1 LWNRIANLVVKEML
15 AVFRDPRSRFVLVVP
30 PLIQLIVF
38 SFAATQEVRNVRM
51 AVLDAD
57 GGGAARELVARFA
70 GSRTFRSVRLLHG
83 QTEIRD
89 AIDSENALLVL
100 TIDPAFSR
108 DLRAGLPARV
118 QLILDGRRANA
129 AAVVLGYANAIIAD
143 FAQSA
148 RARRGPTAASAA
160 SPASPQTVNSVV
172 VSRAWFNPNLS
183 SVWNT
188 VPALVGILT
197 TLIGLLITALSVA
210 REREL
215 GTFEQLLVSPLR
227 PFEILVGKTVPAI
240 LLGMSEGALMAA
252 AARVVFGI
260 PIIGSPL
267 LLALAILVFL
277 LAVVGVGLFISSI
290 AKTQQQAILGAFTFM
305 VPAVLLSGFATP
317 VENMPPWLRAVTVVN
332 PLRYF
337 LVISRGVFLEG
348 MDLPVAAANLWPL
361 ALIATATL
369 AAAAWLFR
377 HRME

>member
-1 LWNRIANLVVKEML
+1 MWRHRVRALVVKEML

-30 PLIQLIVF
+30 PLIQMVVF

-51 AVLDAD
+51 AVYDPD
-57 GGGAARELVARFA
+57 GGVAARELVSRFA
-70 GSRTFRSVRLLHG
+70 GSRTFHSVRLLRG
-83 QTEIRD
+83 QPEIRD
-89 AIDSENALLVL
+89 AIDSEDALLVL
-100 TIDPAFSR
+100 SIDPAFSR
-108 DLRAGLPARV
+108 DLRAGRPARV

-129 AAVVLGYANAIIAD
+129 AAIVLGYATTIVED
-143 FAQSA
+143 FARDS
-148 RARRGPTAASAA
+148 RERGGAPTQLTHR
-160 SPASPQTVNSVV
+160 PGVRSVI

-227 PFEILVGKTVPAI
+227 PAEILVGKTVPAVA
-240 LLGMSEGALMAA
+240 LGFAEGLMMALIG
-252 AARVVFGI
+252 RVVFGI
-260 PIIGSPL
+260 PMVGSAW
-267 LLALAILVFL
+267 LLALAIFTFL
-277 LAVVGVGLFISSI
+277 LAIVGVGLFISSL

-317 VENMPPWLRAVTVVN
+317 VENMPPWLRWVTYGN

-348 MDLPVAAANLWPL
+348 MDFSVAAKNLWPL
-361 ALIATATL
+361 AAIAVVTL
-369 AAAAWLFR
+369 GSASWLFR

>member
-1 LWNRIANLVVKEML
+1 MWHRIRSLIVKEML

-30 PLIQLIVF
+30 PLIQMVIF

-51 AVLDAD
+51 VVFDQD
-57 GGGAARELVARFA
+57 GGIAARELIARFA
-70 GSRTFRSVRLLHG
+70 GSRTFTSVRLLHG
-83 QTEIRD
+83 QGEIRD
-89 AIDSENALLVL
+89 AIDSEDALLAM

-108 DLRAGLPARV
+108 DLQAGRAPHL

-129 AAVVLGYANAIIAD
+129 AAVVLGYANTIISD
-143 FAQSA
+143 FSRAAAAERLASTR
-148 RARRGPTAASAA
+148 RARQTSSAI
-160 SPASPQTVNSVV
+160 

-227 PFEILVGKTVPAI
+227 PAEILIGKTVPA
-240 LLGMSEGALMAA
+240 LALGFTEGMLMATA
-252 AARVVFGI
+252 GRLVFGL
-260 PIIGSPL
+260 PMVGSML
-267 LLALAILVFL
+267 LLALSILVFL
-277 LAVVGVGLFISSI
+277 LAIVGIGLVISSI

-305 VPAVLLSGFATP
+305 VPGVLLSGFATP
-317 VENMPPWLRAVTVVN
+317 IENMPPWLAWVTCAN

-337 LVISRGVFLEG
+337 LVLSKGIFLEG
-348 MDLPVAAANLWPL
+348 MDLRIATMSLWPL
-361 ALIATATL
+361 LLIAAVTL
-369 AAAAWLFR
+369 GSAAWLFR

>member
-1 LWNRIANLVVKEML
+1 MSAAPHRIRTLVVKEML

-51 AVLDAD
+51 AVFDQD
-57 GGGAARELVARFA
+57 GGVAARELVSRFA
-70 GSRTFRSVRLLHG
+70 GSRTFRSVRLLRG
-83 QTEIRD
+83 QVEVRE
-89 AIDSENALLVL
+89 AIDAEDALLVL
-100 TIDPAFSR
+100 SIDPTFSR
-108 DLRAGLPARV
+108 DLRAGRTARV
-118 QLILDGRRANA
+118 QLVLDGRRANA
-129 AAVVLGYANAIIAD
+129 AAVVLGYANTIIND
-143 FAQSA
+143 FSRDA
-148 RARRGPTAASAA
+148 RSTGGGGRSGTGVA
-160 SPASPQTVNSVV
+160 SVV

-227 PFEILVGKTVPAI
+227 PHEILIGKTVPAI
-240 LLGMSEGALMAA
+240 LLGLGEGALMAA
-252 AARVVFGI
+252 AARVIFGI
-260 PIIGSPL
+260 PMVGSPWLL
-267 LLALAILVFL
+267 LLAIFLFL
-277 LAVVGVGLFISSI
+277 LAVVGVGLFISSL
-290 AKTQQQAILGAFTFM
+290 AMTQQQAILGAFTFM

-317 VENMPPWLRAVTVVN
+317 VENMHAWLAWVTYAN

-348 MDLPVAAANLWPL
+348 MDPDVAAMNLWPM
-361 ALIATATL
+361 ALIAAATL
-369 AAAAWLFR
+369 GTASWFFR